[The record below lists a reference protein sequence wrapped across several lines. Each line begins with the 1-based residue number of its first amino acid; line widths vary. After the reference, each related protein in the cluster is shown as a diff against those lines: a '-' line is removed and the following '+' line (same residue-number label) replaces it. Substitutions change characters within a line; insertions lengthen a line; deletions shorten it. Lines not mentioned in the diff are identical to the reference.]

1 MIKGKIHMFG
11 DGVSTDLI
19 CPGRYY
25 HLRGDLPELAK
36 HALEDADKDF
46 VKNMKPGDIVAA
58 GENFG
63 CGSSREHAAIVIKL
77 AGASCVIA
85 KQFARIFFRN
95 CINIGLPAIEI
106 DTSGFESGDETEVD
120 LKSGVVKN
128 LTKGIERRFPQLPE
142 KMIAI
147 LNAGGLVN
155 YIKENSGL

>member
-1 MIKGKIHMFG
+1 MIGGKIHLFG
-11 DGVSTDLI
+11 DSVSTDLI

-25 HLRGDLPELAK
+25 HLRGNLPELAK

-46 VKNMKPGDIVAA
+46 VKNMKKGDIVAA

-85 KQFARIFFRN
+85 KKFARIFFRN

-106 DTSGFESGDETEVD
+106 DTSGFEAGDEVEVD
-120 LKSGVVKN
+120 LKAGVVRN
-128 LTKGIERRFPQLPE
+128 LTKGTEQKFPELPE

-155 YIKENSGL
+155 YIKEKGGL

>member
-1 MIKGKIHMFG
+1 MIKGKIHLFG
-11 DGVSTDLI
+11 DNVSTDLI

-25 HLRGDLPELAK
+25 HLRGNLPELAK

-46 VKNMKPGDIVAA
+46 VKNINTGDVVVA

-77 AGASCVIA
+77 AGTSCVIA
-85 KQFARIFFRN
+85 KKFARIFFRN

-106 DTSGFESGDETEVD
+106 DTSGFEAGDEVEVD
-120 LKSGVVKN
+120 LKAGVVRN
-128 LTKGIERRFPQLPE
+128 TTKDIEKKFPELPA

-155 YIKENSGL
+155 YIKENGGL

>member
-1 MIKGKIHMFG
+1 MIKGKIHLFG
-11 DGVSTDLI
+11 DSVSTDLI

-25 HLRGDLPELAK
+25 HLRGNLPELAR

-46 VKNMKPGDIVAA
+46 VKNMKKGDIVAA

-85 KQFARIFFRN
+85 KKFARIFFRN

-106 DTSGFESGDETEVD
+106 DTSGFEAGDEVEVN
-120 LKSGVVKN
+120 LKAGVVRN
-128 LTKGIERRFPQLPE
+128 LTKGTEQEFPELPE

-155 YIKENSGL
+155 YIKEKGGL

>member
-1 MIKGKIHMFG
+1 MISGKIHLFG
-11 DGVSTDLI
+11 DSVSTDLI

-25 HLRGDLPELAK
+25 HLRGNLPELAK

-46 VKNMKPGDIVAA
+46 VKNMKKGDIVAA

-85 KQFARIFFRN
+85 KKFARIFFRN

-106 DTSGFESGDETEVD
+106 DTSGFEAGDDVEVD
-120 LKSGVVKN
+120 LKAGVVRN
-128 LTKGIERRFPQLPE
+128 VTKGIEKEFPELPE

-155 YIKENSGL
+155 YIKENGGL